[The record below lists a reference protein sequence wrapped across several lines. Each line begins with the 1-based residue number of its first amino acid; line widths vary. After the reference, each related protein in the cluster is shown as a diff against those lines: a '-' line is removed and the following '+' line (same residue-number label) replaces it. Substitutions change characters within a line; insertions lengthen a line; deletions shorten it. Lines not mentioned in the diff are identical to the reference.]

1 MTKTFLQILITI
13 ALFTSTSTAFS
24 KTVVLANGEWA
35 PYQSQ
40 YLQHSGFVS
49 RIVKE
54 AFEEEGYDVE
64 FEFLPWM
71 RGVEKAKL
79 GEIDG
84 TFIWAHSDV
93 REKYFHFSNPVLTL
107 TTSLFHRVD
116 EQLIWKQPE
125 DLRKYTIGGVIG
137 YVYGLEELEELGI
150 LNIDRIPND
159 TGNYYKLT
167 AGRLDIV
174 LEDTDVGLNILRRLN
189 LSHEIKADPRT
200 LNQRHYSLMISRK
213 SERSEELIS
222 AFNRGLKKLQNDGR
236 IDKYREDSVKEGY
249 KK

>member
-1 MTKTFLQILITI
+1 MISLRLRLFILS
-13 ALFTSTSTAFS
+13 ALFVLSPLVHAE
-24 KTVVLANGEWA
+24 KVILANGEWA

-40 YLQHSGFVS
+40 YLHHSGFVS
-49 RIVKE
+49 RVITE
-54 AFEEEGYDVE
+54 AFAEEGYSVE

-84 TFIWAHSDV
+84 TFIWAHSEV
-93 REKYFHFSNPVLTL
+93 REKHFYFSDPVLTL
-107 TTSLFHRVD
+107 TTSLFHRQG
-116 EQLIWKQPE
+116 ETLEWEKPE

-167 AGRLDIV
+167 SDRIDIV
-174 LEDTDVGLNILRRLN
+174 LEDTDVGLDIIDRLN
-189 LSHEIKADPRT
+189 LGREIEADPRK
-200 LNQRHYSLMISRK
+200 LNNRDYALMISRK
-213 SERSEELIS
+213 SKRSRELIE
-222 AFNRGLKKLQNDGR
+222 AFNRGLSKLKADGR
-236 IDKYREDSVKEGY
+236 IEKYRRESVNGEY